1 MVMGLI
7 GTRSLTTEIPG
18 IEQLVDRGELLIKD
32 GIKAYDALQTIRG
45 VAPGSPVPQEAKD
58 MFESKGQSM
67 GYALLLKRYVDDPRQ
82 ATPEQIRKAALDT
95 VPPVAPL
102 FWSFRVMVGLGMF
115 FILLTGTFF
124 ILSTRRT
131 LDKHRWLLKLAVFA
145 IPLPWVA
152 IEAGW
157 IVAEVG
163 RQPWVIEGVLPT
175 AVAVSN
181 LGASTLLITIAGFA
195 AIYTVLLIIEMKLM
209 LKAIR
214 KGPEEKA
221 PAPCQP
227 PLPFR
232 LNAPKEG
239 QTMILHEMIS
249 YETLRLI
256 WWLLIGI
263 LLVGFAITDGFDL
276 GTGILL
282 PFVGKT
288 DLERRVVINSI
299 GPVWEG
305 NQVWLIL
312 GGGAIFAA
320 WPQLYAVSFSGFY
333 LAMFVILVAL
343 IVRPVA
349 FKFRSKREDPRWR
362 ARWDA
367 ALFVGGFVPALI
379 CGVAIGNVLQ
389 GVPFR
394 FSPDMH
400 IFYDGSFFALLNP
413 FALLCGL
420 VSVAM
425 LVMHGATWLQLKTDG
440 AVAERAR
447 RYGSVAAIATVV
459 LYALAGVALWLWV
472 DGYRISSTVV
482 VDGPSNPMLKTAEV
496 HVGAWF
502 LNFAAHPWTWIAPA
516 LGLLCPLL
524 AFAFQRARR
533 EVPALLASAA
543 GIAGIILG
551 VGAAMFPFILPSSID
566 PRASLTVWDSSSS
579 HMTLFIMLVVTAVFI
594 PLIVAYTTWVY
605 KVLWGKV
612 DEKAIK
618 DDSGHAY

>member
-1 MVMGLI
+1 
-7 GTRSLTTEIPG
+7 
-18 IEQLVDRGELLIKD
+18 
-32 GIKAYDALQTIRG
+32 
-45 VAPGSPVPQEAKD
+45 
-58 MFESKGQSM
+58 
-67 GYALLLKRYVDDPRQ
+67 
-82 ATPEQIRKAALDT
+82 
-95 VPPVAPL
+95 
-102 FWSFRVMVGLGMF
+102 
-115 FILLTGTFF
+115 
-124 ILSTRRT
+124 
-131 LDKHRWLLKLAVFA
+131 
-145 IPLPWVA
+145 
-152 IEAGW
+152 
-157 IVAEVG
+157 
-163 RQPWVIEGVLPT
+163 
-175 AVAVSN
+175 
-181 LGASTLLITIAGFA
+181 
-195 AIYTVLLIIEMKLM
+195 
-209 LKAIR
+209 
-214 KGPEEKA
+214 
-221 PAPCQP
+221 
-227 PLPFR
+227 
-232 LNAPKEG
+232 
-239 QTMILHEMIS
+239 MILHEMIS

-282 PFVGKT
+282 PFAGKT
-288 DLERRVVINSI
+288 DLERRVIINSI

-394 FSPDMH
+394 FSSDMH

-425 LVMHGATWLQLKTDG
+425 LVMHGATWLQVKTDG

-472 DGYRISSTVV
+472 DGYRVTSAVV

-516 LGLLCPLL
+516 VGLLGPLL
-524 AFAFQRARR
+524 AFALLRARR
-533 EVPALLASAA
+533 EVPALVASAA
-543 GIAGIILG
+543 SIAGIILS

-612 DEKAIK
+612 DGKAIA
-618 DDSGHAY
+618 DESGHAY